1 MITPAKEERTKQ
13 RKPVGLVPAIL
24 LAAVLLVGCA
34 AKTTQ
39 VDPMSTTA
47 GINLRMAMRD
57 LWNAHTTWT
66 RMYIVSAV
74 AKMPD
79 AASAAARLMQNQE
92 DIGNAIKPHYGDDA
106 GMKLTGLLKN
116 HISTAAGVVA
126 AAMGTDTM
134 KLKAA
139 QAAWTAN
146 ADSIADFLAGANPN
160 WPKQALTDM
169 LHEHLRVTTNEAV
182 ARIKKDWAGDVKA
195 YDAIHMQAMMM
206 ADALSSGIIKQFP
219 EKFEKT
225 GY

>member
-1 MITPAKEERTKQ
+1 MKQ
-13 RKPVGLVPAIL
+13 GKPVGLVPAMIL
-24 LAAVLLVGCA
+24 VAVLLAGCGA
-34 AKTTQ
+34 RTTP
-39 VDPMSTTA
+39 VDPMTTTA

-57 LWNAHTTWT
+57 LWDAHTTWT

-74 AKMPD
+74 AKLPD
-79 AASAAARLMQNQE
+79 ASAAATRLMQNQQ
-92 DIGNAIKPHYGDDA
+92 DIGDAIKPYYGDDA

-139 QAAWTAN
+139 HAAWTAN
-146 ADSIADFLAGANPN
+146 ADSIADFLAAANPN
-160 WPKQALTDM
+160 WPKQALADM

-182 ARIKKDWAGDVKA
+182 ARLKKDWAGDVKA
-195 YDAIHMQAMMM
+195 YDAIHLQAIMM

-219 EKFEKT
+219 DKFKM
-225 GY
+225 